1 MSRAGAVPAITT
13 SGALLEALVEL
24 GVRRVA
30 LVTPY
35 TVSVTRVPEAYVA
48 RAGVTVTGRPYM
60 ALTRHIWKVIHR
72 EAVDMARQAVR
83 GRAGAV
89 DALFLSCTN
98 LPR

>member
-1 MSRAGAVPAITT
+1 M
-13 SGALLEALVEL
+13 
-24 GVRRVA
+24 
-30 LVTPY
+30 
-35 TVSVTRVPEAYVA
+35 A

-60 ALTRHIWKVIHR
+60 GLTRHIWKVTHR

-83 GRAGAV
+83 GRAGTV